1 MSTTLTRPPKIE
13 TFEELSLL
21 RGTPITIEPEAPVA
35 RPAEISETVGADV
48 AAAVRAMLRRILEA
62 SGRGTPQEWPTSLTA
77 SQTAWVVDVH
87 ATQLPSPL
95 ALVAPAIAGPIAPS
109 AVDSDPPAFR
119 AFKKLGQLLDATDLE
134 VSVMVGLGVKT
145 AYSWKRDQREPRA
158 KTTQTLYEYE
168 AVIDGLSSN
177 LSEDDWRRWLHTT
190 AGQGDSSLTRRDV
203 LLAGRREDLAA
214 DIRAIVFGS
223 NASRRPDLAGR
234 PEPLATDVPAPTGA
248 TTNKPGGRRPRRP
261 TA

>member
-1 MSTTLTRPPKIE
+1 MSTTLTRPLKTD

-21 RGTPITIEPEAPVA
+21 RGTPITIEPAPPVA
-35 RPAEISETVGADV
+35 RPAEMSKTVGADV
-48 AAAVRAMLRRILEA
+48 AAAVRAMLQRILEA
-62 SGRGTPQEWPTSLTA
+62 SGRGTAQDWPTSLTA
-77 SQTAWVVDVH
+77 SQTAWVVDLH
-87 ATQLPSPL
+87 ATHLPSPL
-95 ALVAPAIAGPIAPS
+95 ALVAPAIAPS

-145 AYSWKRDQREPRA
+145 AYSWKRDQHEPRA

-168 AVIDGLSSN
+168 AVIDGVSSN

-190 AGQGDSSLTRRDV
+190 AGQGDAALTRRDV

-223 NASRRPDLAGR
+223 NASRRPDLAAR
-234 PEPLATDVPAPTGA
+234 PEPLATDVPAPMGA
-248 TTNKPGGRRPRRP
+248 TTIKPSGRRPRRP
-261 TA
+261 KA